1 VPQTSARGTA
11 SPRIVHEE
19 REQSVVVMMMLF
31 MLLIFFVVLFMVL
44 FMVATIIS
52 VIEIIGILVVDTG
65 MSADR
70 AARRSQQAQ
79 Q

>member
-1 VPQTSARGTA
+1 MPQTSARGTA

-31 MLLIFFVVLFMVL
+31 MLLIFFVVLFMV
-44 FMVATIIS
+44 ATIIS
-52 VIEIIGILVVDTG
+52 VIEIIGILVVDTR